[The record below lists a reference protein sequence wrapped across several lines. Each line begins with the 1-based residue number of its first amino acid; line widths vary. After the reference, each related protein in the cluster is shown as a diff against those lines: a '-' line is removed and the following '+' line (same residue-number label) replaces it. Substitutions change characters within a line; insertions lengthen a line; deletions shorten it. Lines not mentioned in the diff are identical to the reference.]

1 MKSAI
6 VTGATGFIGSALV
19 RELIKKNIRVLALGR
34 KEWVNVDRKRLQL
47 SPLLK
52 YIKLDMSEISD
63 LDSYL
68 IDNNWEVCDDCVFI
82 NFAWGGASKL
92 SDLDIEAQMKNV
104 IWSANALKIASKIK
118 CSKFI
123 HVGTMEEAFTSRY
136 LSLDYNI
143 NSEYNRH
150 VIYSVAKLVSRNVL
164 KMMSYDLSIKLI
176 IATNSHVMGPND
188 DKDSFL
194 QVTLEKLV
202 KGEDLVFST
211 GEQIFDVI
219 SVTDCARAY
228 CSIAEFGKENSEY
241 WIGSGNPRKLRE
253 YVEIMYRLYPSTKP
267 MQFGMMPYN
276 DISLQKSDFDIQ
288 NLVDDTGFTHS
299 QTYEET
305 VHELYKW
312 LFKGQLNY

>member
-19 RELIKKNIRVLALGR
+19 RELVKKNIRVLALGR
-34 KEWVNVDRKRLQL
+34 KEWVNVDSKRLKQ
-47 SPLLK
+47 SALLK
-52 YIKLDMSEISD
+52 YIKLDMSEISA
-63 LDSYL
+63 LDRYL
-68 IDNNWEVCDDCVFI
+68 SDNNWEIDDDCVFI

-104 IWSANALKIASKIK
+104 IWSANALKVASKIK

-123 HVGTMEEAFTSRY
+123 HVGTMEEAFTSKY
-136 LSLDYNI
+136 LSLDYNN

-150 VIYSVAKLVSRNVL
+150 VIYSVAKLASRNVL
-164 KMMSYDLSIKLI
+164 KMMSYDLGIKLI

-202 KGEDLVFST
+202 KGYDLVFST

-228 CSIAEFGKENSEY
+228 YYIAEYGKENSEY

-253 YVEIMYRLYPSTKP
+253 YVEIMHSLYPSTKP

-288 NLVDDTGFTHS
+288 NLVDDTGFTHT

-305 VHELYKW
+305 VHELYNW
-312 LFKGQLNY
+312 LFKGQFN